1 MNVRYHHSVYF
12 IRVLL
17 LYIHHTGKNWEGSE
31 LDFRQCQT
39 TILRLSCIK
48 LSSCNH
54 WHVECFCYFH
64 GNVIQNYQ
72 NTFYVFHKPIAIEFS
87 LSYQNHASIPNKLQ
101 MSLIELRS
109 LWKFGIKENH
119 IYWCF
124 HCLLQQQ
131 GC

>member
-1 MNVRYHHSVYF
+1 MKHERYHHSVDF

-64 GNVIQNYQ
+64 GNDIQNYQ
-72 NTFYVFHKPIAIEFS
+72 NTSNFLCTTIPSISVYQVQNYASLYPKSPSDESCWIEVT
-87 LSYQNHASIPNKLQ
+87 LEVWNQIL
-101 MSLIELRS
+101 LRD
-109 LWKFGIKENH
+109 
-119 IYWCF
+119 
-124 HCLLQQQ
+124 
-131 GC
+131 